1 MNQEEVFENLKNY
14 IETRPA
20 PRFALGL
27 LKPGV
32 EFGIVIGGQ
41 LNCAVFVKD
50 NSPIVEMR
58 EAKDPSFIF
67 FLEPETVETLSKSA
81 TDDVMMVAKNI
92 FTEIVSGHIRFEMRK
107 NISEIFSNNYLD
119 LAKENGEKA
128 SSYLTTQGMLGFM
141 KIAAMIEK
149 LKNKKA

>member
-1 MNQEEVFENLKNY
+1 VNQEEVFENLKNY

-20 PRFALGL
+20 PRFAIGI
-27 LKPGV
+27 LKPSI

-41 LNCAVFVKD
+41 LNCAVLSKD
-50 NSPIVEMR
+50 GSALVEKR
-58 EAKDPSFIF
+58 EANDPSFIF
-67 FLEPETVETLSKSA
+67 FLEPETVETLAKSA
-81 TDDVMMVAKNI
+81 TDDVMVVAKNI
-92 FTEIVSGHIRFEMRK
+92 FTEIVSGHIRIEKRK

-119 LAKENGEKA
+119 MAKENGEKV

-149 LKNKKA
+149 LKNNKA